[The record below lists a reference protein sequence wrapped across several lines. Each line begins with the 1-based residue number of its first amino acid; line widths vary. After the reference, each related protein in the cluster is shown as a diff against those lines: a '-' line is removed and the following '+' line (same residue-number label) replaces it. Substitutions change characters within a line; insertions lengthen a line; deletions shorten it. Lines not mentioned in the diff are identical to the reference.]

1 MRAPLM
7 LLAVLAA
14 CAPLQHAPSPV
25 ASSAPLLPSVPP
37 APPGELGTLDDA
49 PIDAWEQRLRMHPG
63 LRQETADSLARG
75 ARYLP
80 GLRRILAAHGVPTS
94 FALLPVIESNFYP
107 MARGRRGERGLWQL
121 RRATARRFG
130 LVVNAHR
137 DDRVQPE
144 RATRA
149 AAQYLRLLHD
159 RYGDW
164 PLALAAYNAGER
176 RVDRAPPALS
186 TPGTRGLSDESRC
199 GALMSARTLWRRNS
213 MSIGLLT
220 YSTAPSSIASWTWAW
235 LSSALMIN
243 TGGSSVNRAR
253 SARRTSKPLSP
264 GIMMSSTIRSTMSRR
279 PTSFTCCRSR
289 SISARASRPSLAVR
303 TSPTPASARES

>member
-1 MRAPLM
+1 M

-159 RYGDW
+159 RYADW

-176 RVDRAPPALS
+176 RVDRALARDPEASFWRLAE
-186 TPGTRGLSDESRC
+186 RGYLPRSSRDYVPRFFAVVRVA
-199 GALMSARTLWRRNS
+199 GEQEP
-213 MSIGLLT
+213 
-220 YSTAPSSIASWTWAW
+220 TAVG
-235 LSSALMIN
+235 SAL
-243 TGGSSVNRAR
+243 
-253 SARRTSKPLSP
+253 
-264 GIMMSSTIRSTMSRR
+264 
-279 PTSFTCCRSR
+279 
-289 SISARASRPSLAVR
+289 
-303 TSPTPASARES
+303 

>member
-1 MRAPLM
+1 M

-107 MARGRRGERGLWQL
+107 MARGRR
-121 RRATARRFG
+121 FG

-176 RVDRAPPALS
+176 RVDRALARDPEASFWRLAE
-186 TPGTRGLSDESRC
+186 RGYLPRSSRDYVPRFFAVVRVA
-199 GALMSARTLWRRNS
+199 GEQEP
-213 MSIGLLT
+213 
-220 YSTAPSSIASWTWAW
+220 TAVG
-235 LSSALMIN
+235 SAL
-243 TGGSSVNRAR
+243 
-253 SARRTSKPLSP
+253 
-264 GIMMSSTIRSTMSRR
+264 
-279 PTSFTCCRSR
+279 
-289 SISARASRPSLAVR
+289 
-303 TSPTPASARES
+303 